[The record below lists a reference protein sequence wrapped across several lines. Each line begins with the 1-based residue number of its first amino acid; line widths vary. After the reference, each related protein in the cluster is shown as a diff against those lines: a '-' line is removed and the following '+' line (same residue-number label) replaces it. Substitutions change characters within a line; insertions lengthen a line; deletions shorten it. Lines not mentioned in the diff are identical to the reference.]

1 MRARDAGLW
10 LLEGGGG
17 STAASGLGAGRDC
30 ARRFGMHPGCDLS
43 RARLDPVPAG
53 RFRNC
58 GGGTNGA
65 CLPCFVSARNYSPR
79 TKGELAMGFGIL
91 GIVAFLCLGCGFAIS
106 TRIAKTPA
114 GIILL
119 GFLFSGVCLIALCGL
134 AFVGCIVVLSSGSH

>member
-1 MRARDAGLW
+1 
-10 LLEGGGG
+10 
-17 STAASGLGAGRDC
+17 
-30 ARRFGMHPGCDLS
+30 
-43 RARLDPVPAG
+43 
-53 RFRNC
+53 
-58 GGGTNGA
+58 
-65 CLPCFVSARNYSPR
+65 
-79 TKGELAMGFGIL
+79 MGFGIL